1 MMMMMASGEAS
12 FDVVSEFDAQ
22 ELTNAL
28 DQVKREIGARFD
40 LKDANTEMDLG
51 KEALTITTAD
61 ETKLKNVILI
71 IEERLIKRGLSPF
84 LLDTQ
89 STSPEAALGARVRQ
103 EFPLKTGIDSDLAR
117 KVVAEIKSLKL
128 KVQSAIQGEQVR
140 VTGKSRDELQAVMAH
155 LRQCASKWEVPL
167 QFNNFR

>member
-1 MMMMMASGEAS
+1 ME
-12 FDVVSEFDAQ
+12 
-22 ELTNAL
+22 
-28 DQVKREIGARFD
+28 
-40 LKDANTEMDLG
+40 LG
-51 KEALTITTAD
+51 KETLTITTAD

-89 STSPEAALGARVRQ
+89 STKPEAALGARVRQ
-103 EFPLKTGIDSDLAR
+103 EFPLKTGIDSALAR
-117 KVVAEIKSLKL
+117 KVVAEIKGLKL

-140 VTGKSRDELQAVMAH
+140 VSGKSRDELQAVMAH
-155 LRQCASKWEVPL
+155 LRQCAAQWEVPL